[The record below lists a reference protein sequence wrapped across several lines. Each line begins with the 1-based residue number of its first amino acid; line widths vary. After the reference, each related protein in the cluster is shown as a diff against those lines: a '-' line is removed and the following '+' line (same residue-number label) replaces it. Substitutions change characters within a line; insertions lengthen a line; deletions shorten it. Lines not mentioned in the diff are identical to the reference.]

1 MKPMPNKDETFA
13 RVVVTHRNA
22 LLRYGLRRLDDHFA
36 AEDLV
41 ADTFVVVWR
50 RFEELPPPA
59 EELFWLYGIAGH
71 ILSNLL
77 RGRQR
82 SMRLEARLAFER
94 EGEFAVPRYTGEDV
108 EVLLIA
114 LGELSPQERELIQL
128 TYWEE
133 LSYRDIGVVLGCSEK
148 AAGIRLSRARRHL
161 RERVNQSRTETT
173 VSPLRRE
180 GTDS

>member
-1 MKPMPNKDETFA
+1 MSNKDEEFA
-13 RVVVTHRNA
+13 RVVATHRNA

-50 RFEELPPPA
+50 RFEELPSRT
-59 EELFWLYGIAGH
+59 EELFWLYGIAGN

-82 SMRLEARLAFER
+82 TLRLEARLAFER
-94 EGEFAVPRYTGEDV
+94 EGELANPRYTGEDV
-108 EVLLIA
+108 ESLRAA

-128 TYWEE
+128 TYWER
-133 LSYRDIGVVLGCSEK
+133 LSYREIGIALGCSEK
-148 AAGIRLSRARRHL
+148 EAGVRLSRARRHL
-161 RERVNQSRTETT
+161 RERINQSWTETT
-173 VSPLRRE
+173 VSPLRGE